1 VKEPFRCECGMR
13 TYEPFYIGNIWM
25 CAICAEKRKPSAVAA
40 KARLWF
46 QGEQGKSWLTK
57 VMERPL
63 DG

>member
-1 VKEPFRCECGMR
+1 MR